1 MYPPQSLV
9 LNSLSDETPPTSPL
23 HSGKSSPILQK
34 VDYAE
39 AFTRV
44 YHDSPQSSSPP
55 SSLHALSSPAASV
68 TSFRYHDF
76 GHGDVSPPTAKR
88 RGGMR
93 HSKQISLSSYHPY
106 VRKTP
111 PTPQA
116 ERKMTRVMG
125 RLTGN
130 VNSDLDDDAT
140 CKIFSQGLQRLS
152 SEGIRR
158 VAYYKEAELEHHR
171 HLSMALAWEAEKLS
185 RLKHFIDFEQQ
196 EREEQTTRAFE
207 EAALFARMVT
217 DRDAE
222 RASQDLES
230 ITSIQQEEATRV
242 KQLNDELDELDIFLP
257 SDVPASDL
265 NTADTHSI
273 GGPCDFDQSFVG
285 DCHDDELASGPK

>member
-1 MYPPQSLV
+1 M
-9 LNSLSDETPPTSPL
+9 
-23 HSGKSSPILQK
+23 
-34 VDYAE
+34 
-39 AFTRV
+39 
-44 YHDSPQSSSPP
+44 
-55 SSLHALSSPAASV
+55 
-68 TSFRYHDF
+68 
-76 GHGDVSPPTAKR
+76 
-88 RGGMR
+88 
-93 HSKQISLSSYHPY
+93 
-106 VRKTP
+106 
-111 PTPQA
+111 
-116 ERKMTRVMG
+116 
-125 RLTGN
+125 
-130 VNSDLDDDAT
+130 
-140 CKIFSQGLQRLS
+140 S

-207 EAALFARMVT
+207 EAVLFARMVT

-265 NTADTHSI
+265 NTADTHTPSEVLAILINHLSEIATMMSWHQDRSESEWRSI
-273 GGPCDFDQSFVG
+273 FINQYEGELRSFIWQSRTYLLVKCSVQDVIGYCKVVFKQTCFPTFVHFA
-285 DCHDDELASGPK
+285 C